1 MREYLKFY
9 IDGEWVDP
17 AEGLKTLDVENPATE
32 EVAGR
37 IAMGSAADVDR
48 ACKAARNAFASWS
61 QTSREERL
69 EVLGRILAEY
79 QKRFGDLATAVTEE
93 MGAPA
98 SLAQRAQV
106 PIGMA
111 HLATAA
117 EVLKTF
123 KFEEDRGPTK
133 IVKEPI
139 GVCGFITPW
148 NWPLNQIVCKVAPA
162 IATGCTMVLKPSEVA
177 PFSGH
182 IFAEIMH
189 AAGVPKGV
197 FNMVHGD
204 GPTVGAAISSH
215 PEVDM
220 VSFTGSTRA
229 GIEVAKAAAPTV
241 KRVAQELGGK
251 SPNIVLDDDA
261 FAKGV
266 ARGASTVMTNSG
278 QSCNAPTRMLVPKK
292 RMDEAIAVAKETVAG
307 ITVGDPNGNAQLG
320 PVVSKVQFEK
330 IQKLIQKGIDEG
342 ATLVIGGTGRPEGL
356 DKGYYV
362 KPTVF
367 ANVTN
372 DMTIAREEIFGPV
385 LSILGYDTVDDAV
398 RIGNDTEYGLAA
410 YVQAADL
417 NKAREIASKL
427 RAGQVSINGGGGDMT
442 APFGGY
448 KMSGN
453 GREWGDYAFHE
464 FLETKAVLGYAPK
477 EAAE

>member
-1 MREYLKFY
+1 MREYLQFY
-9 IDGEWVDP
+9 IDGKWVDP
-17 AEGLKTLDVENPATE
+17 TEAKTLDVINPATE
-32 EVAGR
+32 EVAGK
-37 IAMGSAADVDR
+37 ISLGNATDVDK
-48 ACKAARNAFASWS
+48 AVKAARKAFATWS

-69 EVLGRILAEY
+69 DVLNRILAEY

-106 PIGMA
+106 PVGMG
-111 HLATAA
+111 HLATAV
-117 EVLKTF
+117 EVLKNF
-123 KFEEDRGPTK
+123 KFEEDRGPTM

-189 AAGVPKGV
+189 AAGVPAGV
-197 FNMVHGD
+197 FNLVHGD
-204 GPTVGAAISSH
+204 GVGVGVPLSSH
-215 PEVDM
+215 PDVDM

-229 GIEVAKAAAPTV
+229 GIEVAKNAAATV

-251 SPNIVLDDDA
+251 SPNIVVDDEA

-266 ARGASTVMTNSG
+266 GRGVASMMTNSG
-278 QSCNAPTRMLVPKK
+278 QSCNAPTRMLVPTK
-292 RMDEAIAVAKETVAG
+292 RMDEAIAVAKETASQ
-307 ITVGDPNGNAQLG
+307 ITVGDPNGNSQLG
-320 PVVSKVQFEK
+320 PVVSEVQFNK
-330 IQKLIQKGIDEG
+330 IQKLIQAGIDEG
-342 ATLVIGGTGRPEGL
+342 ATLVAGGVGKPEGL
-356 DKGYYV
+356 ETGYYV

-372 DMTIAREEIFGPV
+372 EMTIAKEEIFGPV
-385 LSILGYDTVDDAV
+385 LSILGYDSLDQASAHE
-398 RIGNDTEYGLAA
+398 NAPAHGLTA
-410 YVQAADL
+410 YEQAADL
-417 NKAREIASKL
+417 NEARKIASKL
-427 RAGQVSINGGGGDMT
+427 RAGQVSINGGGGDMM

-464 FLETKAVLGYAPK
+464 VLETKGLLGYAPK
-477 EAAE
+477 VAAE

>member
-9 IDGEWVDP
+9 IDGKWVEP
-17 AEGLKTLDVENPATE
+17 TELKTLDVENPATE
-32 EVAGR
+32 EVVGK
-37 IAMGSAADVDR
+37 IALGNAADVDK
-48 ACKAARNAFASWS
+48 AVKAARKAFASWS
-61 QTSREERL
+61 QTTREERI

-106 PIGMA
+106 PVGMG
-111 HLATAA
+111 HLATAV

-123 KFEEDRGPTK
+123 KFEDDRGATM

-139 GVCGFITPW
+139 GVCSFITPW

-177 PFSGH
+177 PFSGQ

-189 AAGVPKGV
+189 AAGVPAGV
-197 FNMVHGD
+197 FNMIHGD
-204 GPTVGAAISSH
+204 GIGVGVPLSSH

-229 GIEVAKAAAPTV
+229 GIEVAKNAAPTV

-266 ARGASTVMTNSG
+266 GRGVSSMMTNSG

-292 RMDEAIAVAKETVAG
+292 RMDEAITVARETAAQV
-307 ITVGDPNGNAQLG
+307 TVGDPNGNSQLG
-320 PVVSKVQFEK
+320 PVVSRVQFDK

-342 ATLVIGGTGRPEGL
+342 ATLVIGGPGRPEGL

-385 LSILGYDTVDDAV
+385 LSILGYDSLDQAIE
-398 RIGNDTEYGLAA
+398 IGNDTEYGLAA
-410 YVQAADL
+410 YVQAADIEQ
-417 NKAREIASKL
+417 ARKVASKL

-477 EAAE
+477 QAAE

>member
-17 AEGLKTLDVENPATE
+17 VELKTLDVENPATE
-32 EVAGR
+32 ETVGK
-37 IAMGSAADVDR
+37 IALGSAADVDK
-48 ACKAARNAFASWS
+48 AVMAARKAFPAWS
-61 QTSREERL
+61 QPSREERL

-106 PIGMA
+106 PIGMG
-111 HLATAA
+111 HLSTAI

-123 KFEEDRGPTK
+123 KFEDDRGPTM

-139 GVCGFITPW
+139 GVCAFITPW

-177 PFSGH
+177 PFSGQ

-197 FNMVHGD
+197 FNLVHGD
-204 GPTVGAAISSH
+204 GPTVGAAMSSH
-215 PEVDM
+215 PDVDM

-266 ARGASTVMTNSG
+266 GRGVASMMPNSG
-278 QSCNAPTRMLVPKK
+278 QSCNAPSRMLVPAK
-292 RMDEAIAVAKETVAG
+292 RMDEAIAVAKAAAEQ
-307 ITVGDPNGNAQLG
+307 ITVGDPNGNHTLG
-320 PVVSKVQFEK
+320 PVVSKVQWDK
-330 IQKLIQKGIDEG
+330 IQGLIKKGVEEG
-342 ATLVIGGTGRPEGL
+342 A
-356 DKGYYV
+356 
-362 KPTVF
+362 
-367 ANVTN
+367 
-372 DMTIAREEIFGPV
+372 
-385 LSILGYDTVDDAV
+385 
-398 RIGNDTEYGLAA
+398 
-410 YVQAADL
+410 
-417 NKAREIASKL
+417 
-427 RAGQVSINGGGGDMT
+427 
-442 APFGGY
+442 
-448 KMSGN
+448 
-453 GREWGDYAFHE
+453 
-464 FLETKAVLGYAPK
+464 
-477 EAAE
+477 

>member
-9 IDGEWVDP
+9 IDGQWVDP
-17 AEGLKTLDVENPATE
+17 VELKTLDVINPATE
-32 EVAGR
+32 AVVGK
-37 IAMGSAADVDR
+37 IALGGAADVDK
-48 ACKAARNAFASWS
+48 AVKAARKAFPAWS
-61 QTSREERL
+61 QTSREERI
-69 EVLGRILAEY
+69 EVLNRILAEY

-106 PIGMA
+106 PIGMG
-111 HLATAA
+111 HLATAV
-117 EVLKTF
+117 EILKNF
-123 KFEEDRGPTK
+123 KFEEDRGPTM

-177 PFSGH
+177 PFSGQ
-182 IFAEIMH
+182 IFAEIMQ
-189 AAGVPKGV
+189 AAGVPAGV
-197 FNMVHGD
+197 FNLVHGD
-204 GPTVGAAISSH
+204 GVGVGVPLSSH

-229 GIEVAKAAAPTV
+229 GIEVAKNAAPTV

-251 SPNIVLDDDA
+251 SPNIVLDDEA
-261 FAKGV
+261 MTKSV
-266 ARGASTVMTNSG
+266 ARGVASMMTNSG
-278 QSCNAPTRMLVPKK
+278 QSCNAPTRMLVPQK
-292 RMDEAIAVAKETVAG
+292 RMDEAIAAAKEAASQ
-307 ITVGDPNGNAQLG
+307 ITVGDPNGNSQLG
-320 PVVSKVQFEK
+320 PVVSEVQFNK
-330 IQKLIQKGIDEG
+330 IQKLIQAGIDEG
-342 ATLVIGGTGRPEGL
+342 ATLVVGGVGRPEGL
-356 DKGYYV
+356 DKGYFV

-372 DMTIAREEIFGPV
+372 DMTIAKEEIFGPV
-385 LSILGYDTVDDAV
+385 LSILGYENLDQAIT
-398 RIGNDTEYGLAA
+398 IGNDTEYGLAA
-410 YVQAADL
+410 YVNGADL
-417 NKAREIASKL
+417 AKAREVASKL

-453 GREWGDYAFHE
+453 GREWGDYGFNE

-477 EAAE
+477 QAAE